1 MPSQIDFIGFD
12 NYRRMFNNEP
22 LFWISLGNTLFYVAI
37 SVPLIR
43 VGAVGIALLMNQ
55 KILGIRFLERC
66 ITFLRFF
73 PE

>member
-1 MPSQIDFIGFD
+1 MSHF
-12 NYRRMFNNEP
+12 
-22 LFWISLGNTLFYVAI
+22 FWISLGNTLFYVAI
-37 SVPLIR
+37 SVPLTI

-55 KILGIRFLERC
+55 KILGIRFLERY